1 MQAPAALLAGK
12 YKFKSSLQAGS
23 KALAWMAEDTT
34 SGRQVIVSAL
44 AGARVAALK
53 KSVDVRHTNLA
64 TLLAIVENPAND
76 QVPGGR
82 KVAAVVVAEH
92 FNGETLHQ
100 RLKRGPLEP
109 ALAVDWFVNICG
121 AVAAIHA
128 AGGAHGA
135 ISPRSLIVA
144 PEGDRPGPI
153 LTQLVA
159 PSSGAY
165 CAPERL
171 QGLGPSEAD
180 DVWAL
185 HAALFT
191 SLACTPPF
199 RGENKNELLLSIAGG
214 RMKKLESLGVTDPV
228 LSEIA
233 ETGLTADLKRRR
245 ANVPD
250 LVTALQA
257 WSPPANTDW
266 EDDEATLVASGRD
279 FANLAAAVGSG
290 EKPEPVASVPPVAL
304 DEDESGG
311 VSSAPTAP
319 PDAPGAEPGGYED
332 DEEATAIMNK
342 PPSDVAALLHGSA
355 PPTPVQ
361 APPVTTP
368 IAAPAE
374 EVATVPQNAPPT
386 APQNA
391 QPDPA
396 AAAGAVPTPA
406 PNPAFE
412 PAPAVPS
419 PFDEVPAAAAPPSP
433 FDEVPAAAVP
443 PSPFD
448 AVPAA
453 AAPPSPFDA
462 APAAAAPPSPFGAS
476 APPPTPAATTGS
488 APPEAFPPTISAYP
502 PAMSTA
508 PAPPQLNLDD
518 EEIKMRKAGRGPII
532 VIVAI
537 LVIAAL
543 AIGIAM
549 YLNNRASRA
558 GKLRSE
564 APTPT
569 QPALS
574 ASPAETQSASAATV
588 ATPPASVPAKV
599 TPVKAPMDRGACVA
613 AHFESGTLSGQE
625 DFEFL
630 CKDKDFRGVN
640 SQLHRRLVVAGVGK
654 VTPGM
659 REWSTLQWFE
669 LAATGLIRNA
679 CCPAGTAKANLPE
692 TAEGCPQLESVLQ
705 DVTKLPV
712 AESEAEPRAK
722 QYQDAVVCLFAKGI
736 PRPYKYTARPTG
748 HARVQFQSFLKRA
761 AARS

>member
-23 KALAWMAEDTT
+23 KALAWLAEDTT

-53 KSVDVRHTNLA
+53 KSVDVRHANLA
-64 TLLAIVENPAND
+64 TLLAIVEDPATD

-92 FNGETLHQ
+92 FSGETLHA

-109 ALAVDWFVNICG
+109 ALAVDWFANICG

-135 ISPRSLIVA
+135 ISPRSLIVT
-144 PEGDRPGPI
+144 PGGERPGPI

-214 RMKKLESLGVTDPV
+214 RMKRLESLGVTDPL
-228 LSEIA
+228 LSEMA

-290 EKPEPVASVPPVAL
+290 EKPEPIASVPPVAV
-304 DEDESGG
+304 DEDEGG
-311 VSSAPTAP
+311 GAGSAPPAP
-319 PDAPGAEPGGYED
+319 ADAPGAAGGYED
-332 DEEATAIMNK
+332 DDDATAIMSK
-342 PPSDVAALLHGSA
+342 PPPDVAALLHSSA

-361 APPVTTP
+361 APPITTP

-374 EVATVPQNAPPT
+374 ELATVPENAPPT
-386 APQNA
+386 FPQNVP
-391 QPDPA
+391 PDP
-396 AAAGAVPTPA
+396 AGAVPIPA
-406 PNPAFE
+406 PTP
-412 PAPAVPS
+412 
-419 PFDEVPAAAAPPSP
+419 PFD
-433 FDEVPAAAVP
+433 
-443 PSPFD
+443 
-448 AVPAA
+448 AA

-462 APAAAAPPSPFGAS
+462 APAAAAPPSPIDTS
-476 APPPTPAATTGS
+476 APPPAPTPAATTGS
-488 APPEAFPPTISAYP
+488 APPEAFPPSISAYP
-502 PAMSTA
+502 PAMAS
-508 PAPPQLNLDD
+508 PSAPPPLNLDD
-518 EEIKMRKAGRGPII
+518 EELQMRKAGRGPII

-537 LVIAAL
+537 LVLAAL
-543 AIGIAM
+543 AIGVAM
-549 YLNNRASRA
+549 FLNNRASRA
-558 GKLRSE
+558 GNLRTDV
-564 APTPT
+564 PTPP
-569 QPALS
+569 QPTLSSTAGAAKS
-574 ASPAETQSASAATV
+574 ASPVAVAKPPASA
-588 ATPPASVPAKV
+588 PAKSVPAKA
-599 TPVKAPMDRGACVA
+599 PVDRGACVA

-625 DFEFL
+625 DFDFL
-630 CKDKDFRGVN
+630 CKDRDFRGVN

-669 LAATGLIRNA
+669 LAATGVIRNA
-679 CCPAGTAKANLPE
+679 CCPDGTAKANLPQ
-692 TAEGCPQLESVLQ
+692 TAEGCPQLENVLQ
-705 DVTKLPV
+705 EVTKLPV
-712 AESEAEPRAK
+712 AESEAESRAK
-722 QYQDAVVCLFAKGI
+722 QYTDAVVCLFAKGI
-736 PRPYKYTARPTG
+736 PRPYKYSARPTG
-748 HARVQFQSFLKRA
+748 HARFKFQRFLKRV

>member
-23 KALAWMAEDTT
+23 KALAWLAEDTT

-53 KSVDVRHTNLA
+53 KSVNVRHANLA
-64 TLLAIVENPAND
+64 TLLAIVEDPARD

-121 AVAAIHA
+121 AVTTIHA

-135 ISPRSLIVA
+135 ISPRSLIVT
-144 PEGDRPGPI
+144 PEGGRPGPV

-214 RMKKLESLGVTDPV
+214 RMKRLESLGVTDPV

-233 ETGLTADLKRRR
+233 EKGLTADLKRRR

-257 WSPPANTDW
+257 WSPPASTDW

-290 EKPEPVASVPPVAL
+290 EKPEPVASVPPVAV

-311 VSSAPTAP
+311 VSGAP
-319 PDAPGAEPGGYED
+319 PAPADAPGAELGGYED
-332 DEEATAIMNK
+332 DDATAIMAK
-342 PPSDVAALLHGSA
+342 PPSDVAALLHSQA
-355 PPTPVQ
+355 PPTPIQ
-361 APPVTTP
+361 APPITTP
-368 IAAPAE
+368 VAAPAE
-374 EVATVPQNAPPT
+374 EVATL
-386 APQNA
+386 PQNA

-406 PNPAFE
+406 PTPAFE

-419 PFDEVPAAAAPPSP
+419 PFDEPPAAAAPPSP
-433 FDEVPAAAVP
+433 FATTPAAV
-443 PSPFD
+443 
-448 AVPAA
+448 
-453 AAPPSPFDA
+453 APPSSLD
-462 APAAAAPPSPFGAS
+462 AS
-476 APPPTPAATTGS
+476 APPPTPTVTTGS

-502 PAMSTA
+502 PAMSSA
-508 PAPPQLNLDD
+508 PAPRQLNLDD
-518 EEIKMRKAGRGPII
+518 EEIQMRKAGRGPVI

-549 YLNNRASRA
+549 FLNNRASRA

-569 QPALS
+569 QPALGATAAGIKS
-574 ASPAETQSASAATV
+574 ASSAAL
-588 ATPPASVPAKV
+588 AKPPADAPAKM
-599 TPVKAPMDRGACVA
+599 TPVKAPIDRGACVA

-625 DFEFL
+625 NFDFL

-705 DVTKLPV
+705 EVTQLPV
-712 AESEAEPRAK
+712 AESEAETRAK

-736 PRPYKYTARPTG
+736 PRPYKYSARPTG
-748 HARVQFQSFLKRA
+748 HARFQFQSFLKRA